1 MSTTSSDTTTAIER
15 EIAIA
20 ARPETVW
27 EFFVDPEKACRWM
40 GLSAELD
47 PQPGGIYR
55 VEVIPGNVARGVF
68 VELDPPRRLVYT
80 WGWEAG
86 AGSPVPPGS
95 TTIEIDLVAG
105 RRRHDG
111 ALHPPRPPDRRRG
124 HASTR
129 TAGATT
135 SSASGRPRRRRPG
148 RRPVAQ
154 RRDVLTPSRT
164 RRSRV
169 APRASAACDAPSGAK
184 PKRP

>member
-15 EIAIA
+15 EIAID

-40 GLSAELD
+40 GTSAELD

-86 AGSPVPPGS
+86 AASAVPPGS
-95 TTIEIDLVAG
+95 TTIEIDLVPHGDGTTVHFTHRDLPTEDAAG
-105 RRRHDG
+105 KHAHGWGHYLERLATAAGGGDAG
-111 ALHPPRPPDRRRG
+111 PDPWL
-124 HASTR
+124 
-129 TAGATT
+129 
-135 SSASGRPRRRRPG
+135 SGRM
-148 RRPVAQ
+148 
-154 RRDVLTPSRT
+154 S
-164 RRSRV
+164 
-169 APRASAACDAPSGAK
+169 
-184 PKRP
+184 

>member
-40 GLSAELD
+40 GTSAELD

-86 AGSPVPPGS
+86 AASPVPPGS
-95 TTIEIDLVAG
+95 TTIEIDLVP
-105 RRRHDG
+105 DG
-111 ALHPPRPPDRRRG
+111 DGTTVHFTHRDLPTDDAAVKHAHGWG
-124 HASTR
+124 HYLERLR
-129 TAGATT
+129 TAAAGGDPGADPWL
-135 SSASGRPRRRRPG
+135 SG
-148 RRPVAQ
+148 
-154 RRDVLTPSRT
+154 SM
-164 RRSRV
+164 S
-169 APRASAACDAPSGAK
+169 
-184 PKRP
+184 

>member
-47 PQPGGIYR
+47 PQPGVIYR

-80 WGWEAG
+80 WGWEPG
-86 AGSPVPPGS
+86 PDGPNPVPPGS
-95 TTIEIDLVAG
+95 STVEIGLEAAGGGTRLTFVHRDLPGVEAA
-105 RRRHDG
+105 RS
-111 ALHPPRPPDRRRG
+111 
-124 HASTR
+124 HAEGWDHFLQR
-129 TAGATT
+129 LVTAAQG
-135 SSASGRPRRRRPG
+135 GDPG
-148 RRPVAQ
+148 RDPWLGEPA
-154 RRDVLTPSRT
+154 
-164 RRSRV
+164 
-169 APRASAACDAPSGAK
+169 
-184 PKRP
+184 